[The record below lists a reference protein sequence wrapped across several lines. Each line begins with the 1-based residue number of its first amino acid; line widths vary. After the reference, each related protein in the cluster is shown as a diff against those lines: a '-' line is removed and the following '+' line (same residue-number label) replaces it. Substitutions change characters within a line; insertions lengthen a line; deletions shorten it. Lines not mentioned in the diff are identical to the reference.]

1 MLVLNAPLVPLMM
14 AIRTNV
20 TMSILNVKDQY
31 VTGVSINQMTIKNS
45 MLINSK
51 IMLTERV
58 ITQWYANIVRFIR

>member
-1 MLVLNAPLVPLMM
+1 VLVLNAPLVPLMM